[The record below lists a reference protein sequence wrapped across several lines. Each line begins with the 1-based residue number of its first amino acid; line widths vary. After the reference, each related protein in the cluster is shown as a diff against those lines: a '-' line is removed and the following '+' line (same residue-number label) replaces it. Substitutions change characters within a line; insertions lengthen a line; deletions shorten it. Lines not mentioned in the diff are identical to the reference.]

1 MTQRANSWSITINNP
16 VASDEEN
23 IALARQKEW
32 KVEGQKEVGE
42 NGTPHYQLLVKTPQI
57 RFSAVKKVFPRAHIE
72 IARNVK
78 ALEQYVTKEET
89 RVGQLPQV
97 SELYP
102 SLQKLWDM
110 FYVYLMDRDSLSE
123 LHLCKYKPDEWLSTF
138 DNFICK
144 MIEKGYVVET
154 MAVNPQIRSAIK
166 NYGFSIFL
174 RSKIRRQT
182 DRQTDEKNVEVNS
195 IPDAESS
202 SCSSV
207 ENEEGE
213 SCEEA
218 GRDDE
223 NASTSELSS
232 TD

>member
-1 MTQRANSWSITINNP
+1 MSDRTKRATFWSVTINNP
-16 VASDEEN
+16 TKNDDEN
-23 IALARQKEW
+23 IAEAQQRSGW
-32 KVEGQKEVGE
+32 AVYGQEEVGE
-42 NGTPHYQLLVKTPQI
+42 NGTPHYQLMVTTPQV
-57 RFSAVKKVFPRAHIE
+57 RWAALKKAFPRAHIE
-72 IARNVK
+72 IGRDRKKLDA
-78 ALEQYVTKEET
+78 YVHKDDT
-89 RVGQLPQV
+89 RVASLKTDN
-97 SELYP
+97 LYP
-102 SLQKLWDM
+102 SLQTLWDM
-110 FYVYLMDRDSLSE
+110 FANFVNNK
-123 LHLCKYKPDEWLSTF
+123 KYKSLLDTSPERRLEIF
-138 DNFICK
+138 DDFIRDA
-144 MIEKGYVVET
+144 IDKGFIVET
-154 MAVNPQIRSAIK
+154 MGVNPQMRSSVK
-166 NYGFSIFL
+166 QYGENIVF
-174 RSKIRRQT
+174 RSLRRQT